1 MPDWKAFRHQFPLL
15 DRYIYLNACSLG
27 PLPRRGRAAL
37 ERYAN
42 DWDTKGTPV
51 WYSDWLPLLER
62 LRTRVGALLNAPRGS
77 TAIAPS
83 VSVALTTLASGL
95 PLPPGRNKVLIGEL
109 DFPTIGH
116 QWLSRPEFE
125 VEFVPSADGMTI
137 PPEAFAE
144 RIDRRTAL
152 VATTH
157 LFYTTGYLQDVRAIA
172 DAAHTA
178 GALCL
183 IDGYQ
188 TCGCVPIDV
197 DAMGGDAFVG
207 GCLKWLSGGP
217 GTAFLYVRPELIP
230 DVRPHGT
237 GWFATRDPFSFT
249 LSELDF
255 ADDARRLETG
265 TWAMA
270 CHYAGLA
277 GLELILEVG
286 VEHIQERRRDAYL
299 ISAVAPASFNL
310 ATAFSAS
317 ALLTFSSTGFGAAS
331 TRSLASFRPSW
342 VSSRTALIT
351 LILLSPTAA
360 RLTVNSVFSSSA
372 APSAEPPAAGAAAT
386 AATGAAALMP
396 NSSSIALTASTTSR
410 IVQSLSA
417 STKSFGVTFVA
428 ISTYAASNF
437 DLYAFS
443 TPMSC

>member
-27 PLPRRGRAAL
+27 PLPRRGRAPL
-37 ERYAN
+37 ERSAN

-51 WYSDWLPLLER
+51 WSSDWLPLLER
-62 LRTRVGALLNAPRGS
+62 LRTRVGALLTAPGGS

-95 PLPPGRNKVLIGEL
+95 PLPPGRDEVLIGEL

-172 DAAHTA
+172 DAAHAA
-178 GALCL
+178 GALCV

-188 TCGCVPIDV
+188 TCGCVPLDV
-197 DAMGGDAFVG
+197 EAMGCDAFVG

-217 GTAFLYVRPELIP
+217 GNAFLYVRPDLIP
-230 DVRPHGT
+230 RVRPQGT

-249 LSELDF
+249 LQELVF

-286 VEHIQERRRDAYL
+286 VANIQERLRDLTDRMLERCDEAGVKTCTPRDRERRCGIVTLERDKLEEVEAGL
-299 ISAVAPASFNL
+299 HAQGVIVDSRPGRIRLSPHWCVTENELERGMDLVLRLVRRP
-310 ATAFSAS
+310 SAS
-317 ALLTFSSTGFGAAS
+317 RA
-331 TRSLASFRPSW
+331 RE
-342 VSSRTALIT
+342 
-351 LILLSPTAA
+351 LS
-360 RLTVNSVFSSSA
+360 
-372 APSAEPPAAGAAAT
+372 
-386 AATGAAALMP
+386 
-396 NSSSIALTASTTSR
+396 
-410 IVQSLSA
+410 
-417 STKSFGVTFVA
+417 
-428 ISTYAASNF
+428 
-437 DLYAFS
+437 
-443 TPMSC
+443 